1 MIEVRNVEKSFG
13 SQKVLNGTCL
23 QIDKGE
29 AVVIIGRSG
38 GGKSVL
44 LKMLIGLLQP
54 DKGEVLVAGDDLACM
69 NERQLLEVRKRFG
82 MLFQGAALFDSLNV
96 YENVSFVLQRQGKYT
111 EAEMRKLV
119 AEALDMVELQGIE
132 LKKPAELSGGMRKR
146 VGLARAIVYRPEIIL
161 YDEPTTGLDPVA
173 SDRIDKLI
181 RRVWEQLHVTS
192 IAVTHDMKSARTISN
207 RCLMLHEGK
216 IHGSGPTAEFLNST
230 DPIVYNFVNGIS
242 FTKVDPR
249 Q

>member
-13 SQKVLNGTCL
+13 SQKVLDGTCL
-23 QIDKGE
+23 NIEKGE

-54 DKGEVLVAGDDLACM
+54 DKGEVLVAGEDLACM

-96 YENVSFVLQRQGKYT
+96 YENVSFVLKRQRKHT
-111 EAEMRKLV
+111 EGEMQKLV

-216 IHGSGPTAEFLNST
+216 IHSSGPTAEFLNST

-249 Q
+249 